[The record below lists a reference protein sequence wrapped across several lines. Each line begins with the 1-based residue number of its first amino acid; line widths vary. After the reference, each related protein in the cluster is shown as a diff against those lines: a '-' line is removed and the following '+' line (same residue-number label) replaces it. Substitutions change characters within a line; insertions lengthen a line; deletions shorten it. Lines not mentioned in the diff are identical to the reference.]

1 MTHLKGLG
9 TIVYLR
15 LSLCE
20 VEGRIQNLA
29 TRGIALEPGQTLADV
44 YACRAPLYERWADL
58 TVDADGQSLAGT
70 VEAVKAALSAAQS

>member
-1 MTHLKGLG
+1 MAHLKSLG

-15 LSLCE
+15 LSPGE

-44 YACRAPLYERWADL
+44 YAYRAPLYARWADL
-58 TVDADGQSLAGT
+58 TVDAGGQSLAGT
-70 VEAVKAALSAAQS
+70 VEAVKAALSAARA